1 VVATRDPQAAHSSLE
16 APGTEL
22 IREAGRTL
30 AKLQRGPAP
39 PRLAVP
45 RTQTALRVI
54 APGIVGFAALTALV
68 RRKRLEAMD
77 LAVSMRLQAIRHP
90 FLERAMSFVSWFG
103 FPPQSRLLPPLLIS
117 TLWLARFRLEAA
129 FQLASWG
136 SALISSVIKRF
147 MQRPRPAAGTDLRVV
162 AAKLGGSSFPSGHV
176 LTYVGTYGWLA
187 VIANILIVQ
196 PRPRRAV
203 LAGLLTLLA
212 GVGPSRIYLGHH
224 WPSDVAASYLLG
236 TSYVA
241 VLVIAYRRLKSR
253 RVLQ

>member
-1 VVATRDPQAAHSSLE
+1 MDPRLTPASS
-16 APGTEL
+16 EL
-22 IREAGRTL
+22 IREVGDSL
-30 AKLQRGPAP
+30 SKLQRGPAP

-54 APGIVGFAALTALV
+54 LIGIAGFAALTALV
-68 RRKRLEAMD
+68 RRNRLEAMD

-103 FPPQSRLLPPLLIS
+103 FPPQSRLLPPLVVT

-129 FQLASWG
+129 FQLAAWG
-136 SALISSVIKRF
+136 SALLSSAIKHF

-176 LTYVGTYGWLA
+176 LTYVGTYGWLS
-187 VIANILIVQ
+187 VSANILIVQ